1 MDFEV
6 FKMNKIEEA
15 INELR
20 NGGMIIVTDSEN
32 RENEGDLVAL
42 ADTITAEQ
50 ITFMAIKGRGLIC
63 APISSA
69 IAQKLSLQPMVV
81 NNTDHHETAF
91 TVSVDF
97 VHTKTGIS
105 AFERAKTI
113 QKLVDVKT
121 KPADLRRPGHI
132 FPLIAK
138 DGGLMVRDGHTEAS
152 IELAKL
158 CGRNEAAVICEIMG
172 DDGEM
177 LSGKKLQEFAD
188 AQNLLIIS
196 IEKLTKYVLD
206 NKKIGGMTR

>member
-6 FKMNKIEEA
+6 ITMEKIEKA
-15 INELR
+15 INQLK
-20 NGGMIIVTDSEN
+20 NGGMVIVTDSEN

-50 ITFMAIKGRGLIC
+50 ITFMAVEGRGLIC
-63 APISSA
+63 SPISSA
-69 IAQKLSLQPMVV
+69 IAEKLSLPPMVI

-91 TVSVDF
+91 TVSIDYVD
-97 VHTKTGIS
+97 TKTGIS

-113 QKLVDVKT
+113 QKLVDQKT
-121 KPADLRRPGHI
+121 KPNDLRRPGHI

-138 DGGLMVRDGHTEAS
+138 EGGLLVREGHTEAS

-158 CGRNEAAVICEIMG
+158 CCKDEAAVICEIMG

-177 LSGKKLQEFAD
+177 LSGNKLWNFAEKHG
-188 AQNLLIIS
+188 LLIIS
-196 IEKLTKYVLD
+196 IEMLKEYLI
-206 NKKIGGMTR
+206 KKQEIGGITL